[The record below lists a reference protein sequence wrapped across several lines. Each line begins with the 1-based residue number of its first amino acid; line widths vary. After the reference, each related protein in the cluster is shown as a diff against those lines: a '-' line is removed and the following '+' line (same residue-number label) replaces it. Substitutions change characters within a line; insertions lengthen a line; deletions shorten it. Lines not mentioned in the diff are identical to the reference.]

1 MKKRI
6 LITGLGGSI
15 GCHVFAHVMHN
26 TDWDAVGIDSFRHR
40 GWTDRIVGMI
50 DKHPEWADRLTT
62 FTHDLTTPI
71 SPVLAKKLGKI
82 DYIINLASLSDVQA
96 SIEDPTPFGRNNVEI
111 AFTMAEYARQHPPE
125 VFIQI
130 STDEVYGPVTKDQKH
145 KEWDPIVPSNPY
157 SASKAMQE
165 NWLISHWR
173 TFGLPLVIVNLMN
186 NYGEFQSASK
196 YPVLL
201 QKWITNDQKV
211 TIHGVQKEGGELE
224 IGARAYIHS
233 RNTAD
238 ALLFII
244 RNLPP
249 HIHTPHV
256 VDKPD
261 RYNIAGDVFL
271 NNLELAQLTA
281 KLLGK
286 DDFKYEIVD
295 VHTSRPG
302 HDLYYGLDMTKLK
315 DLGWTSPVSF
325 EESFKSTLD
334 WQAEHQDWL

>member
-1 MKKRI
+1 MKRI
-6 LITGLGGSI
+6 LVTGLGGSI
-15 GCHVFAHVMHN
+15 GCHVFAHIMQT
-26 TDWDAVGIDSFRHR
+26 TDWEVVGIDSFRHR
-40 GWTDRIVGMI
+40 GWSERITGMLE
-50 DKHPEWADRLTT
+50 KHPDWGSRLSV

-71 SPVLAKKLGKI
+71 SPILAKKMGKI

-96 SIEDPTPFGRNNVEI
+96 SIEDPVPFGRNNVEI
-111 AFTMAEYARQHPPE
+111 AFTMAEYAKENPPE

-130 STDEVYGPVTKDQKH
+130 STDEVYGPVEKGKKH
-145 KEWDPIVPSNPY
+145 KEWDPMVPSNPY

-165 NWLISHWR
+165 AWLISYWR
-173 TFGLPLVIVNLMN
+173 TFGLPLVITNFMN
-186 NYGEFQSASK
+186 NYGEFQSAMK

-211 TIHGVQKEGGELE
+211 IIHGVQKEGGELE

-233 RNTAD
+233 RNAAD

-244 RNLPP
+244 KNLPP
-249 HIHTPHV
+249 HLHTPHV

-286 DDFKYEIVD
+286 EDFKYEIVD

-302 HDLYYGLDMTKLK
+302 HDLYYGLDMEKLTN
-315 DLGWTSPVSF
+315 LGWKSPVSF
-325 EESFKSTLD
+325 EVSFKTTLD